1 MNKPQQDKV
10 QPRDWVPLVK
20 PFAEPSLWRSL
31 GQVLTSFLPF
41 LALWYLAYRA
51 LEVHWGLTLALDLA
65 AAFFLVRIFI
75 LQHDAGHGS
84 FFKNPRAND
93 VLGFVSGVL
102 TLTPYGY
109 WQHAHARHHATS
121 GNLDKRGVGDIY
133 TMTTEEYLAATPWQR
148 FSYRVYRNP
157 FVMFLIGPV
166 WVFMLSYRLPL
177 GYGSDKPKVRAS
189 VWWTNLA
196 LAGLVALVFAVFGWK
211 AFLLVYLP
219 VQYFAAMIGIFL
231 FYVQHQFE
239 DAYWEHDPRWEYLKA
254 AMEGST
260 YLKLPPLL
268 QWLTGNIGL
277 HHVHHLAPKIPN
289 YRLQEAHDRVDLL
302 KVAPTVTLTDAFRIA
317 FADLHLFDPKEDR
330 LVGFRDLA
338 ARVRAADRERTRGE
352 RTVQ

>member
-1 MNKPQQDKV
+1 MNQPQQQKV
-10 QPRDWVPLVK
+10 KPKDWVPQVK
-20 PFAEPSLWRSL
+20 PFAQPATWRSL
-31 GQVLTSFLPF
+31 MQVATSYLPF
-41 LALWYLAYRA
+41 LALWYAAYRA
-51 LEVHWGLTLALDLA
+51 LEVHWGLTLVLDLA
-65 AAFFLVRIFI
+65 AALFLVRIFI

-84 FFKNPRAND
+84 FFKSSRAND
-93 VLGFVSGVL
+93 ALGFVSGVL
-102 TLTPYGY
+102 TLTPYGH
-109 WQHAHARHHATS
+109 WRHSHARHHATS

-196 LAGLVALVFAVFGWK
+196 LAGLIFAIFYFFGWK

-219 VQYFAAMIGIFL
+219 VQYFAAMLGIFL

-239 DAYWEHDPRWEYLKA
+239 DAYWEPDPRWEYLKA

-260 YLKLPPLL
+260 YLKLPRLL

-289 YRLQEAHDRVDLL
+289 YRLQEAHDQIELM
-302 KVAPTVTLTDAFRIA
+302 KVAPTVTLADAFRIA
-317 FADLHLFDPKEDR
+317 FADLHLFDPKRDR
-330 LVGFRDLA
+330 LVGFRDVA
-338 ARVRAADRERTRGE
+338 AQVRAADAERQSGE